1 MPTHVRYDKERQNQ
15 ANKFKAEDVQAGDPR
30 HDIQKIQSNTK
41 HPYSKTKKKKGSV
54 ERGRKR
60 RNKGGTREEKRRKR
74 LHPFIISPTTGSARG
89 LAWRDGWFD
98 DLVSDG

>member
-60 RNKGGTREEKRRKR
+60 KKREEQGRNKGGKEEKKVTPIYNITDYWLRSRSR
-74 LHPFIISPTTGSARG
+74 LER
-89 LAWRDGWFD
+89 WMVR
-98 DLVSDG
+98 